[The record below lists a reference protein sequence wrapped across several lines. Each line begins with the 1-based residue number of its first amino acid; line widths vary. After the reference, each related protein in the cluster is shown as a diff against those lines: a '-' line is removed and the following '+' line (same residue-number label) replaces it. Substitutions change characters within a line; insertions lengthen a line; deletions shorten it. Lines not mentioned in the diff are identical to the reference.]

1 MQIAYNGYSM
11 QRTFWIWILSASMI
25 LTACAPTIPT
35 PEADVNPPASS
46 ADLNPDSE
54 KNNLVIP
61 YSEYIR
67 FEQISL
73 EEGLSQSVVN
83 DILQDSQGFLWV
95 GTDDGL
101 NRYDGYDFK
110 VYKPDINNP
119 HSLND
124 RSITSLAEDAN
135 ANIWVGTRSGGLNFY
150 NSQTG
155 QFFHYMHDDA
165 NDASLASNQITSL
178 CLDENG
184 LWVGTDNGLD
194 FFEFETQTFTHFRSP
209 TDTPPDSNSLSGNFI
224 STLYKDSNGLL
235 WIGTSNAGINV
246 YNKKTSSLIAYK
258 FKQTDPT
265 SLSSNRILSI
275 AEGKNGEMWIGTA
288 NGLNRYNSVIKIFTR
303 FTNSAN
309 ISSSLAGSVVFEVFV
324 DSAGSLW
331 VGTNNGLDR
340 FDEQTKK
347 FIHHQRQLGVPNSL
361 SNNQIYKIFEDA
373 SGVLWVGT
381 YGGGLNK
388 YNRQQDRFAYY
399 RNNPSNENSLSS
411 NFITTILTEE
421 NGAVWV
427 GTFDGGLNQFDLS
440 LNRFIRFKHDA
451 QNLSTLASNYVTA
464 LFKDSN
470 GVLWVGTNRGLDK
483 FNSPTKTFTHFQPA
497 LSDLADSPNVL
508 VLTIYEDSEKTLWV
522 GTTRGLF
529 IFNRNSEKFIS
540 YELTT
545 KTSSDATP
553 DRVNAIVEDDE
564 KTLWLGTFDDGLK
577 RINLQTGA
585 ALADIQM
592 PNDNSTIGSNSI
604 LSLYQ
609 DSFANLW
616 IGTNGGG
623 LWKYNPATE
632 TFTQYTENEGLPN
645 NVIYGI
651 LEDHESNLWLST
663 NFGLSRFNPE
673 SKSFR
678 NFTANDG
685 LQSNEFNQN
694 AFAVDTNGL
703 MYFGGINGL
712 NVFEPQEI
720 TDSPYSP
727 NIALTSLTL
736 DGIAFAEEEKTTEY
750 LESITLQYPQD
761 SFEFEFSSF
770 AYEQP
775 NKNQYAYMLEG
786 FDADWINIGNQRNGR
801 YTNLSG
807 GAYTLLLRGSNSD
820 QVWSEQNKA
829 IQIIVIPP
837 YWETWWFR
845 TLFVITF
852 GVALAGGL
860 RWRVKNIENRN
871 RELERL
877 VRKRTSDLEKRNS
890 EIEAL
895 YQADEKILRSV
906 TLNQIFQALVDVSVS
921 ILSADRSVVF
931 GWDESQ
937 NKIVPRVSKG
947 FQSETLAALTFDRD
961 EGMIGAAMR
970 TGEAFVISN
979 IKSSSLRKN
988 VKTLIE
994 KEGIESFAH
1003 FPIVVDGKVI
1013 SIFNVAYTRPNALTK
1028 DSIRLFTAL
1037 VNRASMSIAN
1047 MDLFEQT
1054 KDLAVMEERN
1064 RLARDL
1070 HDSAKQKA
1078 FAALAQLGT
1087 VNGMSKTVAQE
1098 ASPHVVEA
1106 ETLIYEVI
1114 QELNFLI
1121 QEIYPIALQEKGLE
1135 VTLREYIFEWENR
1148 NDAQVNFQIQHGRDL
1163 PLELEQ
1169 AVYRVIQEALANI
1182 ARHSKAKRVDVS
1194 LVYTPELLQ
1203 VVIADDGCGFDMN
1216 QKPKGVGFRSM
1227 RERINSIRGTFQV
1240 QSAPN
1245 QGTRLIIQIPLKNNA
1260 GG

>member
-11 QRTFWIWILSASMI
+11 QRIFWIWILSASMI
-25 LTACAPTIPT
+25 LTACRPTIPT
-35 PEADVNPPASS
+35 PEADLNLPASS
-46 ADLNPDSE
+46 SDLDPDSE

-61 YSEYIR
+61 YSDYIR

-83 DILQDSQGFLWV
+83 DILQDSQGFLWI

-110 VYKPDINNP
+110 IYKPEPNNLY
-119 HSLND
+119 SISD
-124 RSITSLAEDAN
+124 RTITSIVEDKDGFLW
-135 ANIWVGTRSGGLNFY
+135 IGTRAGGLNRYDPINGKFTHY
-150 NSQTG
+150 
-155 QFFHYMHDDA
+155 FHDKTDQK
-165 NDASLASNQITSL
+165 SIASNQISAL
-178 CLDENG
+178 ALDENG
-184 LWVGTDNGLD
+184 LWIGTNRGLNYLD
-194 FFEFETQTFTHFRSP
+194 FE
-209 TDTPPDSNSLSGNFI
+209 SNTLTYYDDASSSSIKLSNNFVTEI
-224 STLYKDSNGLL
+224 LKDSTGLL
-235 WIGTSNAGINV
+235 WIGTVNGGLNV
-246 YNKKTSSLIAYK
+246 FDEKQNTVTVFKYDKNDNK
-258 FKQTDPT
+258 
-265 SLSSNRILSI
+265 SLSHNRVLSL
-275 AEGKNGEMWIGTA
+275 AEGKDGEIWIGTG
-288 NGLNRYNSVIKIFTR
+288 NGLNRFIPAGNYFTR
-303 FTNSAN
+303 YLNSKE
-309 ISSSLAGSVVFEVFV
+309 STYSLAGNIVYSIYIDGTGSV
-324 DSAGSLW
+324 W

-340 FDEQTKK
+340 FDIQSKK
-347 FIHHQRQLGVPNSL
+347 FTHHQAQPNVPNSL
-361 SNNQIYKIFEDA
+361 SSDDVYSIYEDA
-373 SGVLWVGT
+373 SGVLWIGT

-399 RNNPSNENSLSS
+399 RHNPNNANSLSS
-411 NFITTILTEE
+411 NFILPILADEKGMIWIGTLE
-421 NGAVWV
+421 NG
-427 GTFDGGLNQFDLS
+427 
-440 LNRFIRFKHDA
+440 LNRFDPRTENFTHYENKSDDPTTINNNTIISLYEDRNGTLWIGTGNALNRFDA
-451 QNLSTLASNYVTA
+451 STNTFSSYQPIEKNSSDNTRFAVFSI
-464 LFKDSN
+464 FEDSKRN
-470 GVLWVGTNRGLDK
+470 FWVGSSRGL
-483 FNSPTKTFTHFQPA
+483 
-497 LSDLADSPNVL
+497 L
-508 VLTIYEDSEKTLWV
+508 
-522 GTTRGLF
+522 
-529 IFNRNSEKFIS
+529 IFNRHNNTFTEYESGNSSLSGNKINVILEDQEQNLWIG
-540 YELTT
+540 
-545 KTSSDATP
+545 TS
-553 DRVNAIVEDDE
+553 
-564 KTLWLGTFDDGLK
+564 DDGLK
-577 RINLQTGA
+577 RINLANGEITNYGYDPEYA
-585 ALADIQM
+585 SALESNIILCIYED
-592 PNDNSTIGSNSI
+592 SKGRLWVGTHGSG
-604 LSLYQ
+604 LSLYNPENN
-609 DSFANLW
+609 SF
-616 IGTNGGG
+616 TH
-623 LWKYNPATE
+623 
-632 TFTQYTENEGLPN
+632 FTENEGLPN

-651 LEDHESNLWLST
+651 LEDNIGNLWLST
-663 NFGLSRFNPE
+663 NFGLSRFTPE
-673 SKSFR
+673 TKSFR

-694 AFAVDTNGL
+694 AFAIDKNGL

-736 DGIAFAEEEKTTEY
+736 DGIAFAEEQRTIEN
-750 LESITLQYPQD
+750 LETITLQYPQD
-761 SFEFEFSSF
+761 SFEFEFAAF

-775 NKNQYAYMLEG
+775 NKNQYSYMLEG
-786 FDADWINIGNQRNGR
+786 LDADWINIGSQRNGR
-801 YTNLSG
+801 YTNLAG
-807 GAYTLLLRGSNSD
+807 GTYTLLLRGSNSD
-820 QVWSEQNKA
+820 GIWSEK
-829 IQIIVIPP
+829 IQTIKVIVVPP

-845 TLFVITF
+845 SMLVLAVGTLIT
-852 GVALAGGL
+852 GGL
-860 RWRVKNIENRN
+860 RWRVKTVENRN

-906 TLNQIFQALVDVSVS
+906 TLNQIFQTLVDVSVA
-921 ILSADRSVVF
+921 LLNADRSVIF
-931 GWDESQ
+931 TWNES
-937 NKIVPRVSKG
+937 NKKIMPRVSKG
-947 FQSETLAALTFDRD
+947 FKPETLEALRFDRD
-961 EGMIGAAMR
+961 EGMIGVAMKTSAA
-970 TGEAFVISN
+970 FIVSDLKSN
-979 IKSSSLRKN
+979 SLRPDIQK
-988 VKTLIE
+988 VLQS
-994 KEGIESFAH
+994 EGVESFAH
-1003 FPIVVDGKVI
+1003 FPIVVDGKVVA
-1013 SIFNVAYTRPNALTK
+1013 IFNVAYTRPNALTK

-1087 VNGMSKTVAQE
+1087 VNGMSKTLTQE
-1098 ASPHVVEA
+1098 VSPHVSEA

-1135 VTLREYIFEWENR
+1135 ITLREYIFEWENR

-1163 PLELEQ
+1163 QLELEQ

-1194 LVYTPELLQ
+1194 LVYNPELLQ
-1203 VVIADDGCGFDMN
+1203 VVVADDGCGFDIN

-1245 QGTRLIIQIPLKNNA
+1245 QGTRLIIQIPLKNNV